1 MRARSTRTS
10 PALARLVRL
19 RRRLTVLFAATT
31 AACLVVLAFVAS
43 SIDDRSR
50 ADGLDKEIARRA
62 DGLARAVW
70 MDNGTLH
77 LEPLAEDT
85 LAREPGALAVLSEPK
100 APKAPTTGKNPEVR
114 WSRPGPAA
122 LPDDARLDGL
132 WRRVREQQ
140 ETVYATETS
149 RDGKT
154 LRWAASPVWDED
166 SIGAAVLAAADPGPG
181 ERDHETLVRWLAL
194 GGTGLVLA
202 AALVGHLLSGR
213 SMREALRA
221 LDQQEQFLAEAA
233 HELRTPL
240 ATLRV
245 TLEAGSAAESARLVD
260 RMGRLVGGLLTRA
273 RVEAGAQ
280 EVELTPLRLDQLVE
294 QVVDEVGQVRPGA
307 DIVVTAAPVVVA
319 GDPDLLEQAVRNL
332 VENALRHGGATPVEV
347 RVHPGGVAVRDHGP
361 GFPSDASDASGGGG
375 NGIGLAIVRWVAD
388 LHGGTVALGPAP
400 GGGALAELRIGAPK
414 RER

>member
-1 MRARSTRTS
+1 MSARPTRTR

-31 AACLVVLAFVAS
+31 AVCLVVLAFVAS
-43 SIDDRSR
+43 SIDGRSR
-50 ADGLDKEIARRA
+50 AGGLDKEIARRA

-70 MDNGTLH
+70 MDKGTLH
-77 LEPLAEDT
+77 LEPLAEDA
-85 LAREPGALAVLSEPK
+85 LAREPGALAVVSGSKSSK
-100 APKAPTTGKNPEVR
+100 APEVR
-114 WSRPGPAA
+114 WSRPGPAE
-122 LPDDARLDGL
+122 LPDAGRLDGL
-132 WRRVREQQ
+132 WRKVLEQQ

-149 RDGKT
+149 RDGTT
-154 LRWAASPVWDED
+154 LRWAASPVWDDD

-307 DIVVTAAPVVVA
+307 DIAVTAESVVVA

-332 VENALRHGGATPVEV
+332 VENALRHGGSTPVEV

-361 GFPSDASDASGGGG
+361 GFEATSGAGG

-400 GGGALAELRIGAPK
+400 GGGALAELRIGAPE